1 MDAGTNRNAPARRS
15 FLAFLLLLCA
25 LALACAAHAREASAP
40 EGVAK
45 AFYAWY
51 IGKDAAGVYP
61 LLDQGIGD
69 YVAAATV
76 DGLRAAYRRNELPG
90 DADYFLK
97 VQDYDEADWGA
108 HIETHPAVLLG
119 DVALV
124 PVSFGSVQRVSVVVF
139 LRKDGTRWKIVKVD
153 DTRGYP

>member
-97 VQDYDEADWGA
+97 VQDYDEADFGPFA
-108 HIETHPAVLLG
+108 IGQSLTHQPCANPTTL
-119 DVALV
+119 
-124 PVSFGSVQRVSVVVF
+124 PERMHRERS
-139 LRKDGTRWKIVKVD
+139 
-153 DTRGYP
+153 